1 MAAAAEKCDPGDSVA
16 VEDSGA
22 LGSEMCQGQAQ
33 QPNLTPLLLLYS
45 PHFYSFKPAPD
56 VYLKAAAAEKCDP
69 GNCVA
74 VEDSG
79 SGVGSAANAG
89 MGLILGY
96 VGASH
101 IQANKKESHAKML
114 MAGEKSEDGRGAVL
128 VVEEFRDVATLINAF
143 KAARA
148 KGEVKGG
155 KPGAFVFSEEV
166 IKGLKGR
173 VWLPEGKVLVNN

>member
-1 MAAAAEKCDPGDSVA
+1 M
-16 VEDSGA
+16 
-22 LGSEMCQGQAQ
+22 
-33 QPNLTPLLLLYS
+33 
-45 PHFYSFKPAPD
+45 
-56 VYLKAAAAEKCDP
+56 YLKAAAAEKCDP
-69 GNCVA
+69 GDCVA

-101 IQANKKESHAKML
+101 IPANKKESHAKML
-114 MAGEKSEDGRGAVL
+114 MAGEKSDDGRGAVL
-128 VVEEFRDVATLINAF
+128 VVEEFTNVATLVNAF
-143 KAARA
+143 KVARA
-148 KGEVKGG
+148 KGEGKGG